1 MSQLIHLVDLY
12 TRPSPLSGEAS
23 RDVIT
28 HTLQCI
34 AALGKPQI
42 IKTDNGPSY
51 TGTKFQQFCSQFDI
65 KHVTG
70 VPYNPQRQ
78 GIVERGH
85 QTLKKYA
92 WALDWE
98 LQMLTPPCRLET
110 GSVHV
115 PFVLNFLSLD
125 NEDGSATGHLWHPKS
140 KYSHA
145 LMWLRDS
152 PHGTMERTRSH
163 PYLGTRVCLYL

>member
-23 RDVIT
+23 LDVIT

-92 WALDWE
+92 
-98 LQMLTPPCRLET
+98 
-110 GSVHV
+110 
-115 PFVLNFLSLD
+115 
-125 NEDGSATGHLWHPKS
+125 
-140 KYSHA
+140 
-145 LMWLRDS
+145 
-152 PHGTMERTRSH
+152 
-163 PYLGTRVCLYL
+163 